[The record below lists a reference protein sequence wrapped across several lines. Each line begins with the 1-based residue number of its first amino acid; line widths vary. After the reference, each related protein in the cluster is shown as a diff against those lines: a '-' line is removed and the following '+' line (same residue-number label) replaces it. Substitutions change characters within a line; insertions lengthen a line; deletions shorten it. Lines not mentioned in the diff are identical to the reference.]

1 MRPSKKTI
9 LYTAYIIGI
18 TILFLWYLF
27 PSDTLKAYLAY
38 RLTQGSSDV
47 SVTIDR
53 VSPILPPGIK
63 LKGVVVGRRS
73 MTLIGLESINIMP
86 ELQSLLSDKTA
97 VRFKGRAY
105 AGSLSGRVELGD
117 GSQGNGLKIDGRIAG
132 VQMQQISV
140 LKQLSEH
147 EISGSLDGNFTYADA
162 GANPLLAGNLTL
174 TNCRIMLAAPLF
186 SQKSFDFKD
195 IEADLTMQN
204 NSLIIKQLNAKGNQL
219 DLILAGNIDLNTSD
233 PAKNRLNLT
242 GTVTPHHVFLA
253 KIENDIPVD
262 FLRNKKAGKTAIS
275 FKVDGTMDEPG
286 FSLN

>member
-9 LYTAYIIGI
+9 LYTGYIIAI
-18 TILFLWYLF
+18 TIFFLWYLF

-38 RLTQGSSDV
+38 RLTQGRSDV
-47 SVTIDR
+47 SVTIDSM
-53 VSPILPPGIK
+53 SPILPPGIK
-63 LKGVVVGRRS
+63 MKDVVVGRRS
-73 MTLIGLESINIMP
+73 MTLISLESINLMP
-86 ELQSLLSDKTA
+86 ELKSVFSARTA

-117 GSQGNGLKIDGRIAG
+117 GTQGNGLKIDGRIAG
-132 VQMQQISV
+132 LQMQQISA
-140 LKQLSEH
+140 LKQLSDH

-162 GANPLLAGNLTL
+162 EPNPSLAGNLTL
-174 TNCRIMLAAPLF
+174 TNCRIMLAQPLF

-195 IEADLTMQN
+195 IEANLTMQN

-219 DLILAGNIDLNTSD
+219 DLNLAGNIDLNTSD
-233 PAKNRLNLT
+233 FAKNRLNLT

-275 FKVDGTMDEPG
+275 FKIDGTMDEPG